1 MNKLIIFFSLALL
14 LPGMVFSQGGAQ
26 QKVVTGVVKD
36 ANGPL
41 AGATVM
47 EKAHPGNVVA
57 ADEHGKFRL
66 VLHPGSG
73 SIVITYTNY
82 QRQEVTVKKA
92 GEVLVVMERSNQ
104 GLEETVVVGF
114 GRKKRITNTGAVSSI
129 NAEEIRDVPTS
140 SVQNALSGKL
150 PGFFTQQRSGQPG
163 KDASDYFI
171 RGVSSLNPDG
181 NKPLIVVDD
190 IEYTYE
196 QLSQINVNEIESI
209 SILKDASTTA
219 IYGIKGANGVLVVTT
234 RRGAAGKPK
243 FDVRIEGGGQAPVR
257 APKFLDSYHTA
268 TLVNEAYVNDGL
280 NPVFSKADL
289 DAFKAGNDPYGHPNV
304 NWYREIMRPY
314 SLQANSNL
322 DISGGSS
329 HVKYF
334 ISGGAFTQNGSI
346 RNFSTNSD
354 GVNSNYFYR
363 RYNVRSN
370 LDIQA
375 TKNLSLRLDATV
387 RIGDIN
393 QPYGL
398 NAIGSIYDFSKI
410 HPYSAPFIN
419 PNGSYAYAF
428 DTQNQLPTINAS
440 LATQGYTRN
449 RRTDF
454 NVLMGFTE
462 KLDDITRGLSLT
474 GRVAYA
480 SVEQNTLTLFRGFPP
495 TYHYDPRDQSYHL
508 NTGVS
513 TGGYTYG
520 TYRTLGNT
528 DLDNQRTNVQI
539 YLNYER
545 MLGADHHLSSLL
557 LWNQESYRVD
567 VDNTGLLPIA
577 GQAPQKYRGYSLKVG
592 YDYKQRYLIDFNG
605 AFNGSDRFQASKRN
619 GFFPA
624 VGVGWNVSR
633 EEFFSKRMPAVN
645 LLKLRATYG
654 VVGSDVAPGNQ
665 YLYNQVYIQGANP
678 YSFGQTNQTA
688 GVISEGALGNYNV
701 TWEKARKFDAGLDL
715 NVFNDRI
722 SLSADYFHEYRYD
735 QLVTPGNTPLI
746 LGIGVSPSNVG
757 ITVNRGWEETFT
769 YQDKI
774 GPVQYSIGLVWS
786 YAKNKILYMAEAAPR
801 FPWLAKTGHSIN
813 QPQGYLFTGFYSAA
827 DVADAKVA
835 KPVGGIAIQPG
846 DLKYK
851 DLNGDGIIDQN
862 DITNIGKPNLPNTT
876 IGMPIKVRYKGFDA
890 SVLFQ
895 GAFGYSLGL
904 TGTGVEPFKGQ
915 FQPLHELRWTPA
927 TAATAEFPRLTT
939 NPSTINSPGS
949 YNSDFWVINAHYI
962 RLKTV
967 ELSYILPRKWL
978 PMKINNGRLYL
989 SAYNLV
995 TWSNVSKKYQSD
1007 PEVVSNSAG
1016 DAYLTQRVLN
1026 LGLQL
1031 GL

>member
-1 MNKLIIFFSLALL
+1 MNKLIILLALL
-14 LPGMVFSQGGAQ
+14 LPAIAYSQ
-26 QKVVTGVVKD
+26 QKVITGVIRD

-47 EKAHPGNVVA
+47 EKGQPRNLVA
-57 ADEHGKFRL
+57 ADEHGRFRI
-66 VLHPGSG
+66 VLHASA
-73 SIVITYTNY
+73 IVITYTNY
-82 QRQEVTVKKA
+82 QRQEVTVKKP
-92 GEVLVVMERSNQ
+92 GEIQVVMERSSQ

-129 NAEEIRDVPTS
+129 NADEIRDVPTS
-140 SVQNALSGKL
+140 SVQNALAGKL

-163 KDASDYFI
+163 HDASDYFI

-181 NKPLIVVDD
+181 NRPLIVVDD
-190 IEYTYE
+190 IEYTYD
-196 QLSQINVNEIESI
+196 QLAQINVNEIESI

-243 FDVRIEGGGQAPVR
+243 FDVRLEGGGQAPVR
-257 APKFLDSYHTA
+257 TPKFLDSYHTA
-268 TLVNEAYVNDGL
+268 TLVNEAYANDGL
-280 NPVFSKADL
+280 NPLFSQADL
-289 DAFKAGNDPYGHPNV
+289 NAFKANNDPYGHPNV
-304 NWYREIMRPY
+304 NWYKAIMRPY
-314 SLQANSNL
+314 SLQANTNL
-322 DISGGSS
+322 DISGGTSN
-329 HVKYF
+329 VKYF

-393 QPYGL
+393 QPYAM
-398 NAIGSIYDFSKI
+398 NVIGNIYDFSKF

-462 KLDDITRGLSLT
+462 KLDDITRGLSLV

-495 TYHYDPRDQSYHL
+495 TYHYDPRDLSYHL

-545 MLGADHHLSSLL
+545 MFAADHHVTSLL
-557 LWNQESYRVD
+557 LWNQESFRVD
-567 VDNTGLLPIA
+567 QDATGIFPIS

-592 YDYKQRYLIDFNG
+592 YDYKQKYLIDFNG
-605 AFNGSDRFQASKRN
+605 ALNGSDRFQASRRN

-633 EEFFSKRMPAVN
+633 EDFFSKRLPSVN

-665 YLYNQVYIQGANP
+665 YLYNQVYLQGANP

-715 NVFNDRI
+715 NLFNDKI

-757 ITVNRGWEETFT
+757 ITVNRGWEETVT

-774 GPVQYSIGLVWS
+774 GAVQYSIGLVWS

-813 QPQGYLFTGFYSAA
+813 QPQGYKFAGFYSAA
-827 DVADAKVA
+827 DVADTKVA

-876 IGMPIKVRYKGFDA
+876 IGMPIKLRYKGFDA

-904 TGTGVEPFKGQ
+904 TGTAIEPFKGQ

-927 TAATAEFPRLTT
+927 TAASAEFPRLTT

-978 PMKINNGRLYL
+978 PLKINNGRLYL
-989 SAYNLV
+989 SAYNLL

-1007 PEVVSNSAG
+1007 PEVASNSAG